1 MPPSFSRLPGGE
13 RIRQGNWS
21 MQEKL
26 RIIGVL
32 RRHLKLQLG
41 MESLSGLFGQLKLAA
56 GILAIYIRYRNLVIL
71 SVV

>member
-1 MPPSFSRLPGGE
+1 MPPSFSLLPGGE

-41 MESLSGLFGQLKLAA
+41 MELLSGLFGQLKLAV